1 MSGEKSVPQETQ
13 PKKKLTREEKQ
24 AAHVQRITRTTVACV
39 AGLLSGVLSYLLAGT
54 PDATGIQAGASTG
67 ILLLAAA
74 IAVQRY
80 LFPLVGADIPLLTT
94 KDWFFQGFMTFSLW
108 FISWTVLL
116 SAAVTA

>member
-1 MSGEKSVPQETQ
+1 MSSEKSTPQETQ

-24 AAHVQRITRTTVACV
+24 AAHVQRITRTTVACI
-39 AGLLSGVLSYLLAGT
+39 AGLVSGVLSFFLAGT
-54 PDATGIQAGASTG
+54 PDALGIQPGVSIG
-67 ILLLAAA
+67 ILLLAVA

-80 LFPLVGADIPLLTT
+80 VFPFLGAGSPPLTT

-116 SAAVTA
+116 SAPVPV